1 VNIALDYDDT
11 FTASPE
17 FWKEVILLA
26 RKYGHKTQIVT
37 MRHPWLDTI
46 PEEAELLHDYE
57 CPVVYCD
64 GKAKRP
70 VMLARG
76 VPVNFWIDDRPET
89 ITHDSPY
96 TPHELKEW
104 REANARM

>member
-1 VNIALDYDDT
+1 MNIALDYDDT

-26 RKYGHKTQIVT
+26 RKYGHKTRIVT
-37 MRHPWLDTI
+37 MRHPILDQI
-46 PEEAELLHDYE
+46 PEQDELRWNYE
-57 CPVVYCD
+57 CLVEYTD

-70 VMLARG
+70 VMLRDG
-76 VPVNFWIDDRPET
+76 FPVDIWIDDRPKT
-89 ITHDSPY
+89 VDNDSEY
-96 TPHELKEW
+96 TTDELREW